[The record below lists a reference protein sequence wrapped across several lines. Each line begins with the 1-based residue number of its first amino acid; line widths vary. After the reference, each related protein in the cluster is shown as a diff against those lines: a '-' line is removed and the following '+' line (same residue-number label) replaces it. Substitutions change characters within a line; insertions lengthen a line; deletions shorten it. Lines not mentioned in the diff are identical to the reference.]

1 MSPKQKHV
9 SLLHEKV
16 GFGCLVSGLQLPA
29 WWSHLT
35 EHQGELDLTVV
46 KLFGA
51 LPLAEFG
58 GNSCCLNDLDAR
70 EPDTVSG
77 RHLGVHLLNGTVQ
90 GSVTVLLVHVVVS
103 SSALVPQPDSKV
115 LDRCRVLF
123 KDLQTNQ
130 HRLTRKYITEPQRFL
145 A

>member
-1 MSPKQKHV
+1 MN
-9 SLLHEKV
+9 LLHEKV
-16 GFGCLVSGLQLPA
+16 GFGSLVSGLELPA

-35 EHQGELDLTVV
+35 EHQWELDFTVV

-58 GNSCCLNDLDAR
+58 RDSCSLNDLDAR

-77 RHLGVHLLNGTVQ
+77 CHLSVHLLNGSVQ

-103 SSALVPQPDSKV
+103 SSALVPQPDSEV
-115 LDRCRVLF
+115 LDGCWVLL
-123 KDLQTNQ
+123 KDLEYK
-130 HRLTRKYITEPQRFL
+130 HKTEHELCFQ
-145 A
+145 